1 MVKKEKWRNK
11 NMAQG
16 LLAGVANVDLFD
28 PSTNELIVATKTLT
42 DSGINM
48 AITGEEA
55 RGGQGRI
62 H

>member
-1 MVKKEKWRNK
+1 
-11 NMAQG
+11 MAG
-16 LLAGVANVDLFD
+16 LLAGVANVDIFD

-42 DSGINM
+42 DSSLNLS
-48 AITGEEA
+48 ITGEEA

>member
-1 MVKKEKWRNK
+1 
-11 NMAQG
+11 MAQG

-42 DSGINM
+42 YSGINM

-62 H
+62 Y

>member
-1 MVKKEKWRNK
+1 
-11 NMAQG
+11 MAQG

-42 DSGINM
+42 DSSM
-48 AITGEEA
+48 ALAVSSEEA

-62 H
+62 Y

>member
-1 MVKKEKWRNK
+1 MLDKQQSGNVKD
-11 NMAQG
+11 AF
-16 LLAGVANVDLFD
+16 AID